1 MRDDFLWSGLGLV
14 APLKARVVGRI
25 PQGVNGVSIDTRT
38 LEQGDLFFA
47 IKGHN
52 SNGHDFVAKAL
63 AMGAAAAVVDEA
75 HIDQLVDQAGAIGP
89 LYVVRD
95 VLAAMEDLG
104 RASRL
109 RSKAWVCA
117 VTGSVGKTS
126 TKEML
131 RLTLGRFGPTHASAA
146 SYNNHWGVPIT
157 LARMREDAKFGVFE
171 IGMNHAGE
179 IIPLVDMV
187 RPHVAIVTTIAPVH
201 LEHLGSMEAI
211 ADAKA
216 EIFTGLAPDGAAII
230 NHDAP
235 QFERV
240 RAGAVSAGVKRILT
254 FGAHDK
260 ADAHLNY
267 ARRRDNMSHVEAII
281 MGKTYQYQ
289 IAAPGVHV
297 AMNSLAVLLSAHAIG
312 LDMDYAAGSLAQFM
326 APDGRGAQSRLPLAN
341 GDFLLIDEAYNANP
355 VSMRAALDVL
365 AASPVGKGGRRIAVL
380 GDMLELGPR
389 EADLHRELADAV
401 IESGADVV
409 HAAGPLMKHMFDAL
423 PAKRRGAWG
432 PNSVGLQS
440 ELSSSLRAG
449 DVVMVKGSN
458 GSKMAPVVAAIRK
471 HAAQFQAEA
480 PSC

>member
-14 APLKARVVGRI
+14 TPLKARVVGRI

-38 LEQGDLFFA
+38 LQQGDLFFA

-52 SNGHDFVAKAL
+52 SDGHDFVAKAM

-75 HIDQLVDQAGAIGP
+75 HVDQLGAIGP

-95 VLAAMEDLG
+95 VLAAMEELG
-104 RASRL
+104 RAARQ
-109 RSKAWVCA
+109 RTKAWVCA

-131 RLTLGRFGPTHASAA
+131 RLTLGRFGSTHASAA
-146 SYNNHWGVPIT
+146 SYNNHWGVPLT

-171 IGMNHAGE
+171 IGMNHSGE
-179 IIPLVDMV
+179 ITPLVDMV

-216 EIFTGLAPDGAAII
+216 EIFTGLTPGGTAII

-240 RAGAVSAGVKRILT
+240 RAGAIAACIDRILT
-254 FGAHDK
+254 FGAHK
-260 ADAHLNY
+260 NADAHLNF
-267 ARRRDNMSHVEAII
+267 ARRRDNMSHVEAVI

-289 IAAPGVHV
+289 IGAPGVHV

-312 LDMDYAAGSLAQFM
+312 LDVDFAADTLAGFM
-326 APDGRGAQSRLPLAN
+326 APDGRGAQLRLPLADGN
-341 GDFLLIDEAYNANP
+341 FLLIDEAYNANP

-409 HAAGPLMKHMFDAL
+409 HASGPLMKHMYDAL
-423 PAKRRGAWG
+423 PAKRRGAWA
-432 PNSVGLQS
+432 PNSTGLQS
-440 ELSSSLRAG
+440 HLPNAIRSG
-449 DVVMVKGSN
+449 DVVMVKGSD
-458 GSKMAPVVAAIRK
+458 GARMAPVVAAIRK
-471 HAAQFQAEA
+471 HADQFKAEA

>member
-1 MRDDFLWSGLGLV
+1 MKDEFLWSGLGLV
-14 APLKARVVGRI
+14 TPLKARVIGRA
-25 PQGVNGVSIDTRT
+25 PRGVNGVSIDTRT
-38 LEQGDLFFA
+38 LAQGDLFIA

-52 SNGHDFVAKAL
+52 NDGHDFVAKAF

-75 HIDQLVDQAGAIGP
+75 HADALAASGP

-95 VLAAMEDLG
+95 VQAAMEALG
-104 RASRL
+104 RAARE
-109 RSKAWVCA
+109 RTKAWVTA

-131 RLTLGRFGPTHASAA
+131 ALTLGRFGQTHASAA
-146 SYNNHWGVPIT
+146 SYNNHWGVPLT
-157 LARMREDAKFGVFE
+157 LTRMREDAKFGVFE
-171 IGMNHAGE
+171 IGMNHGGE
-179 IIPLVDMV
+179 ITPLVDMV
-187 RPHVAIVTTIAPVH
+187 RPHVAIITTIAPVH

-216 EIFTGLAPDGAAII
+216 EIFTGLAPTGAAII
-230 NHDAP
+230 NRDAP
-235 QFERV
+235 QYERLRAAAV
-240 RAGAVSAGVKRILT
+240 AAGAARIFT
-254 FGAHDK
+254 FGGHK
-260 ADAHLNY
+260 QADAHLNF
-267 ARRRDNMSHVEAII
+267 ARRRGTMSHVEAVI
-281 MGKTYQYQ
+281 MGKTYQYE

-297 AMNSLAVLLSAHAIG
+297 AMNSLAVLLTAQAIG
-312 LDMDYAAGSLAQFM
+312 LDVAFAASTLAQFTP
-326 APDGRGAQSRLPLAN
+326 PDGRGAQFTLSLADGN
-341 GDFLLIDEAYNANP
+341 FLLIDEAYNANP

-389 EADLHRELADAV
+389 EADLHRELADAI

-409 HAAGPLMKHMFDAL
+409 HASGPLMKHLYDAL
-423 PAKRRGAWG
+423 PAKRRGAWA
-432 PNSVGLQS
+432 PNSTGLQAH
-440 ELSSSLRAG
+440 LPNAIRAG

-458 GSKMAPVVAAIRK
+458 GARMAPVVAAIRK